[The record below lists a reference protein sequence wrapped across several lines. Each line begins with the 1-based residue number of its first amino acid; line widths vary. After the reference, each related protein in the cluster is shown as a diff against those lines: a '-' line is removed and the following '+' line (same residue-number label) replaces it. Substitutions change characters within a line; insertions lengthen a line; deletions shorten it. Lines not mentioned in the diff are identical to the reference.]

1 MKKIISLVLAVIMA
15 FGAVV
20 FANADSADAKLQFND
35 DGNFRIMQIADIQ
48 DGFFL
53 TPAVPE
59 FIKDAVAMTNPDLI
73 VLTGDN
79 ISGGSSGIG
88 VSAIDKPVTK
98 IAINNFM
105 SVFEEIGIPV
115 AVVFG
120 NHDSENALS
129 KEEQM
134 EMYMSYDCCVAVD
147 EGDALYGCGTYN
159 LPVYSSTD
167 ANKIAYNLWMV
178 DSNTYDE
185 ENGGYDHVHEDQI
198 KWYKDT
204 SDALKAQNGGKPVPS
219 MMFQHIIVPEIYD
232 IIEEVPAGT
241 PNAYESDGKY
251 YTFKDGYLIDG
262 ALCEAP
268 CPPSRNAGQFNAV
281 VEQGDVVAM
290 FFGHDHKNSFRVNY
304 KGVDLLTTSGI
315 SFGSYGNE
323 ERGVRIID
331 IKEGTTEYETETLY
345 YLDVYAD
352 NELALA
358 RYTLYGNEF
367 GTGEKILAFFEVVI
381 AHIKNIFTF

>member
-1 MKKIISLVLAVIMA
+1 MKKIISLMIAVIMA
-15 FGAVV
+15 FGAVI

-48 DGFFL
+48 DGFFI
-53 TPAVPE
+53 TPSVPE

-147 EGDALYGCGTYN
+147 EGAALYGCGTYN

-352 NELALA
+352 DELALA

-367 GTGEKILAFFEVVI
+367 GTGEKILAFFEVII

>member
-1 MKKIISLVLAVIMA
+1 MKKIISLMLAVIMV
-15 FGAVV
+15 FGASV
-20 FANADSADAKLQFND
+20 FANADSADTKLQFNK

-53 TPAVPE
+53 TPSVPE
-59 FIKDAVAMTNPDLI
+59 FIKDAVALTNPDLI

-79 ISGGSSGIG
+79 ISGGSAGINVG
-88 VSAIDKPVTK
+88 FIDKPVTK

-120 NHDSENALS
+120 NHDAENAVS

-134 EMYMSYDCCVAVD
+134 AMYMSYDCCVAID

-159 LPVYSSTD
+159 LPIYSSTD
-167 ANKIAYNLWMV
+167 ANKIAYNLWMI
-178 DSNTYDE
+178 DSNMYDDD
-185 ENGGYDHVHEDQI
+185 GYDHVHKDQI
-198 KWYKDT
+198 DWYKKT
-204 SDALKAQNGGKPVPS
+204 SNELKAQNGGKPVPS
-219 MMFQHIIVPEIYD
+219 MMFQHIIIPEIYD

-241 PNAYESDGKY
+241 KNAYESDGKY
-251 YTFKDGYLIDG
+251 YAFKDGYLIDG
-262 ALCEAP
+262 ALCEGP
-268 CPPSRNAGQFNAV
+268 CPPSKNGGQFDAV
-281 VEQGDVVAM
+281 LEQGDVVAM

-331 IKEGTTEYETETLY
+331 IKEGTTEYKTETVY

-352 NELALA
+352 DELALA

-367 GTGEKILAFFEVVI
+367 DTGEKIIAFFKVVI

>member
-1 MKKIISLVLAVIMA
+1 MKKIISLMLAVIMA

-20 FANADSADAKLQFND
+20 FANADSADTKLQFDN

-48 DGFFL
+48 DGFLL

-120 NHDSENALS
+120 NHDSENAVS

-134 EMYMSYDCCVAVD
+134 AMYMSYDCCVAVD

-159 LPVYSSTD
+159 LPIYSSTD
-167 ANKIAYNLWMV
+167 ADKIAYNLWMI
-178 DSNTYDE
+178 DSNTYDS
-185 ENGGYDHVHEDQI
+185 ENDGYDHVHEDQI

-204 SDALKAQNGGKPVPS
+204 SDALKAQNGGEPVPS

-241 PNAYESDGKY
+241 PNTYESDGKY
-251 YTFKDGYLIDG
+251 YTFKDGYLVDG

-268 CPPSRNAGQFNAV
+268 CPPSRNAGQFDAV

-331 IKEGTTEYETETLY
+331 IKEDTREYETETVY
-345 YLDVYAD
+345 YLDVYPD
-352 NELALA
+352 DQLALA
-358 RYTLYGNEF
+358 RYTLYANEF
-367 GTGEKILAFFEVVI
+367 GAGEKILAFFEVVI